1 MNCFW
6 SRGFEI
12 LNVSLTKK
20 VILTKSE
27 AKNADKYIVIFPS
40 LTRNF
45 NGNALIKTK
54 LKNHKNY
61 THVASFF
68 YFVWT
73 YFATKSKKKILLL
86 LFMSTSS
93 KRNVSKHSD
102 KILNRGHVS
111 CVYLENFIKF
121 IVATIRNTALFFQ
134 TLDSLFLE
142 HQ

>member
-1 MNCFW
+1 M
-6 SRGFEI
+6 
-12 LNVSLTKK
+12 NVSLTKK

-68 YFVWT
+68 ILYEPI
-73 YFATKSKKKILLL
+73 SRQSRKKKWNLVI
-86 LFMSTSS
+86 
-93 KRNVSKHSD
+93 V
-102 KILNRGHVS
+102 IHVH
-111 CVYLENFIKF
+111 VVETERFKAF
-121 IVATIRNTALFFQ
+121 R
-134 TLDSLFLE
+134 
-142 HQ
+142 